1 MVRKYKSL
9 KVTLTNKAREEKD
22 KEIYV
27 LILLVFSV
35 SMCIHAGILMYGM
48 FHTHTRIEK
57 ESRSI
62 SLYTYKACPTTGEV
76 T

>member
-1 MVRKYKSL
+1 MVRKYEFL

-27 LILLVFSV
+27 LILLVFRV

-48 FHTHTRIEK
+48 FHTHTH
-57 ESRSI
+57 
-62 SLYTYKACPTTGEV
+62 A
-76 T
+76 